1 MTEPN
6 LVLYVATYDDTATAE
21 EDFKA
26 LKAEQSSS
34 ELIVVGAVVMDRA
47 ADGSVDV
54 KEHGATP
61 VVGGTALGA
70 VGGLVVGLFA
80 PPLLLATAVGA
91 GIGAGIGELEKRH
104 QEKQMGV
111 EVEQYLPPGTSAVV
125 VLLDDAYA
133 DRVEKTLGKASK
145 SISKAVDSGD
155 VDTIQAAITKAGG
168 KIEDSI
174 ES

>member
-6 LVLYVATYDDTATAE
+6 LSLYVATYDDTATAE

-26 LKAEQSSS
+26 LKAAQSSS

-54 KEHGATP
+54 KEHGATA
-61 VVGGTALGA
+61 VAGGTALGA

-80 PPLLLATAVGA
+80 PPLL
-91 GIGAGIGELEKRH
+91 
-104 QEKQMGV
+104 
-111 EVEQYLPPGTSAVV
+111 
-125 VLLDDAYA
+125 
-133 DRVEKTLGKASK
+133 GK
-145 SISKAVDSGD
+145 V
-155 VDTIQAAITKAGG
+155 
-168 KIEDSI
+168 EDSL